1 MLPFCFF
8 FVSLERVNHQK
19 KHPPRSIDQG
29 RVLRVQKKH
38 PPRSIDQGRVLR
50 VTTLIR
56 YHLTAGSLSGLL
68 LKELPCT
75 DNVCN
80 SVTN

>member
-29 RVLRVQKKH
+29 RVF
-38 PPRSIDQGRVLR
+38 R

>member
-29 RVLRVQKKH
+29 RVLRV
-38 PPRSIDQGRVLR
+38 
-50 VTTLIR
+50 TTLIR
-56 YHLTAGSLSGLL
+56 YHLTTGSLSGLL

-80 SVTN
+80 SVTD

>member
-29 RVLRVQKKH
+29 RVLRV
-38 PPRSIDQGRVLR
+38 
-50 VTTLIR
+50 TTLIR
-56 YHLTAGSLSGLL
+56 YHHGW
-68 LKELPCT
+68 
-75 DNVCN
+75 
-80 SVTN
+80 

>member
-29 RVLRVQKKH
+29 RVLH
-38 PPRSIDQGRVLR
+38 